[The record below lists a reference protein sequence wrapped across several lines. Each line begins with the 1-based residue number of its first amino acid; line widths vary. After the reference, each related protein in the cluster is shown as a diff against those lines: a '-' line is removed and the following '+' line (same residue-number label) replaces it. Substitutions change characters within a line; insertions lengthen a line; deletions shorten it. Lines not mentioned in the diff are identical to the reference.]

1 MFRCNAFLLGRSLGK
16 AWKRS
21 WKGDI
26 KIYVLYILTY
36 YNIIFSIYM
45 IYIDISL
52 IHNICMIYNR
62 YHVMC
67 ISRSPVIR
75 LEFVHGKARVWQS
88 SLGVTPN
95 EY

>member
-1 MFRCNAFLLGRSLGK
+1 MC
-16 AWKRS
+16 
-21 WKGDI
+21 
-26 KIYVLYILTY
+26 VVYILTY

-52 IHNICMIYNR
+52 IYNICMIYNR

-88 SLGVTPN
+88 ILFCATNMSI
-95 EY
+95 EYCTCRVQDGAP